1 MPQTEF
7 GIMGSKWQQAD
18 GIRIIILSFF
28 FLLLNKNGASS
39 LKISCKERGA
49 RGPKDFQKSAN
60 LEASTLQLATYIMP
74 YDSRLGVIAE
84 DCNLGG
90 TFCQPNFI
98 PGCRVAESIN

>member
-1 MPQTEF
+1 
-7 GIMGSKWQQAD
+7 MGSKWQQAD
-18 GIRIIILSFF
+18 GIRIIILSCF

-39 LKISCKERGA
+39 LKIFMERGG
-49 RGPKDFQKSAN
+49 RGPKNFQKSAN
-60 LEASTLQLATYIMP
+60 LEASTLQLADYIMP
-74 YDSRLGVIAE
+74 YDSRLGVVAE